1 MTYERGLTAIFKQ
14 PCRLDQILKGSVMQV
29 TKGSQHCIGFFN
41 RVEGS
46 RDLKGFVLLLGILV
60 LQLWVLGF
68 CIPITPCGDCS
79 LIRGIGTSQNSQK
92 RKGLEG

>member
-1 MTYERGLTAIFKQ
+1 
-14 PCRLDQILKGSVMQV
+14 MQV

-46 RDLKGFVLLLGILV
+46 RELKGFVLLLGILV

-68 CIPITPCGDCS
+68 CIPITPCGECS
-79 LIRGIGTSQNSQK
+79 LIRGIGTSQKERGS
-92 RKGLEG
+92 RGSGLGSGLGV